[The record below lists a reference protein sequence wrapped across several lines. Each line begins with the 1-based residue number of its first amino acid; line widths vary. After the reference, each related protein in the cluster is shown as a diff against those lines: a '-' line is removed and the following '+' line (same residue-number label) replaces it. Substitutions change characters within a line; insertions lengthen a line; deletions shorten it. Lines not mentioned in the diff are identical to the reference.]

1 MQAETAEK
9 KTSLGEETSC
19 KAFLIAK

>member
-1 MQAETAEK
+1 MQAETTEK